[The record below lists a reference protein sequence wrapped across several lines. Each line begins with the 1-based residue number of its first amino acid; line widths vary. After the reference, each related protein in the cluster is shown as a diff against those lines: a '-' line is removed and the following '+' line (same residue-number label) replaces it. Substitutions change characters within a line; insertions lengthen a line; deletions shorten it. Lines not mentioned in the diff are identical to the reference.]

1 MNFEL
6 LEAATGRF
14 TSAVN
19 GALGRE
25 AIKPM
30 TLEAPVPPP
39 DELNFHRL
47 VVWCYGFFFEAAADV
62 LKEFKAL
69 LKQGS
74 PERTNQFDRG
84 TRLVN
89 NLRTYKVH
97 NLPPSKDNDKKRR
110 QAEAWIEDATS
121 NGQGVSG
128 ASQEL
133 CRIGLEMVNDLIS
146 VWTNATVDADDSAQ
160 LVERMLMAM
169 DGTWQPHEVDSIVRD
184 VANEINL
191 SGFDAKAFRDQNL
204 DEWRR
209 CASCFIDREA
219 ATAGL
224 HRLIRSTMQN
234 TFGAS

>member
-6 LEAATGRF
+6 LEDATGRF
-14 TSAVN
+14 TAAVN

-25 AIKPM
+25 AIKLM
-30 TLEAPVPPP
+30 TLEAPVPPT
-39 DELNFHRL
+39 DELYFHRL

-62 LKEFKAL
+62 LKDFKAL
-69 LKQGS
+69 LKQGP
-74 PERTNQFDRG
+74 PERTNRFDRG
-84 TRLVN
+84 TKLVN

-97 NLPPSKDNDKKRR
+97 NLPPSKENDYKRR
-110 QAEAWIEDATS
+110 QAEAWIADAKS

-146 VWTNATVDADDSAQ
+146 VWTDATVDAYDSAQ
-160 LVERMLMAM
+160 LVERMLMSL

-184 VANEINL
+184 VAIEINL

-204 DEWRR
+204 EAWRR
-209 CASCFIDREA
+209 GASCFIDREA

-224 HRLIRSTMQN
+224 RRLIRSTMQN
-234 TFGAS
+234 SYGAS

>member
-6 LEAATGRF
+6 LKDATGRL
-14 TSAVN
+14 TAAVN

-30 TLEAPVPPP
+30 TLEAPVQPS

-69 LKQGS
+69 LKQGP
-74 PERTNQFDRG
+74 PERTNGFDRG
-84 TRLVN
+84 TRIVN
-89 NLRTYKVH
+89 SLRTYKVH
-97 NLPPSKDNDKKRR
+97 NLPPNKDNDYKRR
-110 QAEAWIEDATS
+110 QAEAWIEEATS
-121 NGQGVSG
+121 NGKGVSG

-133 CRIGLEMVNDLIS
+133 CCICLEMVNDLIS
-146 VWTNATVDADDSAQ
+146 AWRDATLDADDSAQ
-160 LVERMLMAM
+160 LVERMLMAL

-184 VANEINL
+184 VASEINL

-204 DEWRR
+204 DAWRKS
-209 CASCFIDREA
+209 ASCFIDREA

-224 HRLIRSTMQN
+224 RRLIRSTMQN